1 MAFTFTSKIISAFTN
16 TLKRIKS
23 YLLKEDGFK
32 LLLEDGGKI
41 LIDRGVEFD
50 SSQTKNSTS
59 YTNTNKN

>member
-1 MAFTFTSKIISAFTN
+1 MSFTFTN

-23 YLLKEDGFK
+23 YLLQEDGYR
-32 LLLEDGGKI
+32 LLLEDSGSI